1 MHPEADVGM
10 TTRTLYDATAER
22 LLEGLA
28 SESEPESEMRYY
40 PSSTPSSAGI
50 AINDL
55 DPLSQTNG
63 FEELDRLEQ
72 GLEKL
77 KARHLILERIHMA
90 HQKGVDAVCHDISF
104 HPSTQIFPL
113 ILPHFK

>member
-10 TTRTLYDATAER
+10 TTRTLYDANAER

-28 SESEPESEMRYY
+28 SESEPESEMSYY
-40 PSSTPSSAGI
+40 PSSTPSSADI

-72 GLEKL
+72 GLKKL
-77 KARHLILERIHMA
+77 KSRHLILERIHMA
-90 HQKGVDAVCHDISF
+90 HQKRVDAVCHDIIS
-104 HPSTQIFPL
+104 H
-113 ILPHFK
+113 